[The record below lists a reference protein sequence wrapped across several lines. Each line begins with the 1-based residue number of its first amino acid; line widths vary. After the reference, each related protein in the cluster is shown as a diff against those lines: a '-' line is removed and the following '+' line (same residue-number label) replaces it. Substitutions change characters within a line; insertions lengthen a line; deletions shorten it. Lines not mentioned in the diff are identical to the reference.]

1 MVTEGV
7 KSLPRALF
15 TPEFWKTQKWR
26 PAQQNL
32 LGKLEEIKDHKNK
45 SKQML
50 NCPNNV
56 ELGCGSISISV
67 LLSGLVI

>member
-1 MVTEGV
+1 MSRKVNHCQGLCLRQNSE
-7 KSLPRALF
+7 
-15 TPEFWKTQKWR
+15 TQKWM

-32 LGKLEEIKDHKNK
+32 REIEEIKDHKNK

-50 NCPNNV
+50 NCRTR
-56 ELGCGSISISV
+56 ELGWEISISV